1 MGGVI
6 FRRGIALRR
15 DARSTDPANSGTDET
30 MQDTKHR
37 DPHDPIPARRAAV
50 LRAGVLSLVAL
61 LAACAASAPPPA
73 PVEPVVD
80 IEQRALVTE
89 AATELRGP
97 VRVVFDWSAREVG
110 GGRLSGAGV
119 TRAEPPY
126 RARLDLFLDNNE
138 AVAQA
143 ALVGGDLRLPSGA
156 REELL
161 PPPHLLWGTLGVFRP
176 GVDQTL
182 LGGDVSDGTLRIRY
196 RLADASEIHYEVRA
210 GRVFG
215 VERLLGGSVV
225 QRVELEYGDD
235 ERIPARAVYRD
246 LAEGRE
252 LVITRTTLE
261 HVEPFPP
268 DIWGP

>member
-1 MGGVI
+1 
-6 FRRGIALRR
+6 
-15 DARSTDPANSGTDET
+15 
-30 MQDTKHR
+30 
-37 DPHDPIPARRAAV
+37 
-50 LRAGVLSLVAL
+50 
-61 LAACAASAPPPA
+61 
-73 PVEPVVD
+73 VEPVVD

-89 AATELRGP
+89 IATELEGP
-97 VRVVFDWSAREVG
+97 VRVVFDWTAREVG

-138 AVAQA
+138 SVAQA
-143 ALVGGDLRLPSGA
+143 ALVGGDLRLPAGA
-156 REELL
+156 QRELL

-182 LGGDVSDGTLRIRY
+182 LGGDVADGTLRIRY

-210 GRVFG
+210 GRVLG

-225 QRVELEYGDD
+225 QRVELEYGDE

-252 LVITRTTLE
+252 LTITRSTLVP
-261 HVEPFPP
+261 VEPFPP

>member
-1 MGGVI
+1 MDSAHDDTMPDT
-6 FRRGIALRR
+6 RRPRQHDAPHVRPRALRW
-15 DARSTDPANSGTDET
+15 
-30 MQDTKHR
+30 
-37 DPHDPIPARRAAV
+37 V
-50 LRAGVLSLVAL
+50 GVLSVVGL
-61 LAACAASAPPPA
+61 LAGCGPAAPPPA

-89 AATELRGP
+89 IATELEGP
-97 VRVVFDWSAREVG
+97 VRVVFDWTAREVG

-138 AVAQA
+138 SVAQA
-143 ALVGGDLRLPSGA
+143 ALVGGDLRLPAGA
-156 REELL
+156 QRELL

-182 LGGDVSDGTLRIRY
+182 LGGDVADGTLRIRY

-210 GRVFG
+210 GRVLG

-225 QRVELEYGDD
+225 QRVELEYGDE